1 MVEFNSSVDS
11 QTVLAFLAGD
21 STQAKS
27 LAGAA
32 PSSIGIGFPALQAKK
47 NCSPTPPL
55 LCDQFYTCFVT
66 FLWRVFSRLP
76 LSPLSFLFC
85 FAFHRLGRSF
95 LSCPFG
101 FILWTSSN
109 ILGQYFYLFLIKI
122 YSILSH
128 NTQEEF
134 YQKYINA
141 IIVKGHKTLQNTHYG
156 EWLERRHRHSIL
168 SLEHWTNLRVA
179 KTFKPPISFY
189 LFSDYYSILD
199 YLFNY
204 CYLYYFKQHIILE
217 TIMTFVSKVYF
228 CCSLLSLI

>member
-1 MVEFNSSVDS
+1 MVESNSSVDS

-47 NCSPTPPL
+47 NCLPTPPL
-55 LCDQFYTCFVT
+55 LCDQFYTCSVT
-66 FLWRVFSRLP
+66 FLWRVFPRLP
-76 LSPLSFLFC
+76 PSPLSFLFC

-122 YSILSH
+122 YPILSH

-134 YQKYINA
+134 YQKCINT
-141 IIVKGHKTLQNTHYG
+141 IIVKGHKTSKHSLCRVTG
-156 EWLERRHRHSIL
+156 KKHRHSIL

-179 KTFKPPISFY
+179 KTFRPPISFY
-189 LFSDYYSILD
+189 LFSDYYSILG
-199 YLFNY
+199 YLFNF
-204 CYLYYFKQHIILE
+204 CYLYYFNQHIILE

-228 CCSLLSLI
+228 CCSLLPLI